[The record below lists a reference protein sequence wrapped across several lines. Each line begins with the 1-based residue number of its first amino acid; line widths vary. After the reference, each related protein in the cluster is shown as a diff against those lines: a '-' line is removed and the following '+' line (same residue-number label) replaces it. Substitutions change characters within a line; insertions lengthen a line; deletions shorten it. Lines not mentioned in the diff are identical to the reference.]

1 MQFCQG
7 ELKAPSIYGWLFNY
21 TDNLCC
27 YQLWLCYLLQRRQRF
42 NKVFILSVIFNF
54 VFDQP
59 ADPRAAV
66 SLCALTAVLC
76 FFFGAL
82 CLSVCVANGHCLT
95 AVYLR
100 SLYLDCQV
108 VPDKRLQ
115 CPPYFSLCFSSQMS
129 TREQEIHTDTDIH
142 SSSLL
147 HAMEG
152 LCEKCGNIFPHFP
165 IVVNSVSL
173 YPVSPGSRWHLCVA
187 GNGSLLRAPR
197 EPFE

>member
-7 ELKAPSIYGWLFNY
+7 ELKAPSVYGWLFNY
-21 TDNLCC
+21 TDNLCH
-27 YQLWLCYLLQRRQRF
+27 YQLWLCYLLQWRQRF

-54 VFDQP
+54 VFSLQILG
-59 ADPRAAV
+59 PRFLFVVWQLFCV
-66 SLCALTAVLC
+66 SSLVLC
-76 FFFGAL
+76 V
-82 CLSVCVANGHCLT
+82 CVCVANGNCFT
-95 AVYLR
+95 AVYLW

-108 VPDKRLQ
+108 VSDKRLQ
-115 CPPYFSLCFSSQMS
+115 CPPYFSLCCSSQMS

-152 LCEKCGNIFPHFP
+152 LCKKCSNIFPHFP

-173 YPVSPGSRWHLCVA
+173 
-187 GNGSLLRAPR
+187 
-197 EPFE
+197 

>member
-1 MQFCQG
+1 MDGYLITQIIC
-7 ELKAPSIYGWLFNY
+7 AITSCDYVI
-21 TDNLCC
+21 CC
-27 YQLWLCYLLQRRQRF
+27 SDGRDLIRYLSSLLSL
-42 NKVFILSVIFNF
+42 ILSLISLQILGPRFLF
-54 VFDQP
+54 VVWQLFC
-59 ADPRAAV
+59 V
-66 SLCALTAVLC
+66 SSLVLC
-76 FFFGAL
+76 V
-82 CLSVCVANGHCLT
+82 CVCVANGNCFT
-95 AVYLR
+95 AVYLW

-108 VPDKRLQ
+108 VSDKRLK
-115 CPPYFSLCFSSQMS
+115 CPPYFSLCCISQMS

-152 LCEKCGNIFPHFP
+152 LCKKCSNIFPHFP

-173 YPVSPGSRWHLCVA
+173 YPVSPGSRWHLCIA